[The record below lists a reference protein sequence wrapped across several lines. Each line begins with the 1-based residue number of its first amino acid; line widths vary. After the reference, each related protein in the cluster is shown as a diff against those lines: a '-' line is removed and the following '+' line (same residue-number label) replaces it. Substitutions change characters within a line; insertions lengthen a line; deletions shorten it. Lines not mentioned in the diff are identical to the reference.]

1 MIKIGDEVL
10 ISTGIRKEK
19 GKVIFVNDRYVNILL
34 PREKRDDQNLGT
46 ARFSFSE
53 FGLKI
58 EKLNTEEY

>member
-1 MIKIGDEVL
+1 MAKIGDEVL

-19 GKVIFVNDRYVNILL
+19 GKVIFVNDRYINILL

-46 ARFSFSE
+46 ARFSFNE

>member
-1 MIKIGDEVL
+1 MVKIGDEVL

-19 GKVIFVNDRYVNILL
+19 GKVIFVNDRYINILL

-46 ARFSFSE
+46 ARFAFNE
-53 FGLKI
+53 LGLKI

>member
-1 MIKIGDEVL
+1 MVKIGDEVL

-19 GKVIFVNDRYVNILL
+19 GKVIFVNDRYINILL

-46 ARFSFSE
+46 ARFSFNE

>member
-1 MIKIGDEVL
+1 MVKIGDEVL

-46 ARFSFSE
+46 ARFSFND

>member
-1 MIKIGDEVL
+1 MVKIGDEVL

-46 ARFSFSE
+46 ARFSFNE

>member
-1 MIKIGDEVL
+1 MVKIGDEVL
-10 ISTGIRKEK
+10 IPTGIRKEK
-19 GKVIFVNDRYVNILL
+19 GKVIFVNDRYINILL

-46 ARFSFSE
+46 ARFSFNE

>member
-19 GKVIFVNDRYVNILL
+19 GKVIFVNDRYINILL

-46 ARFSFSE
+46 ARFSFNE

>member
-1 MIKIGDEVL
+1 MVKIGDEVL

-19 GKVIFVNDRYVNILL
+19 GKVIFVNDRYINILL

-46 ARFSFSE
+46 ARFSFNE

-58 EKLNTEEY
+58 EKLNAEEY